1 MRYGMLPTSFLRL
14 AYRLKYRLG
23 GRPTGDDVDYAL
35 TMTRAYLDLAQS
47 IDLDLS
53 RADILELGPG
63 LSFAAQLVL
72 ASHGARV
79 AVADPFLVR
88 WDQDYHPRFY
98 REFRAKW
105 TGPAAAIDK
114 VIDAG
119 GYPPDVITCIQ
130 QPAERLRE
138 LKGRQ
143 FDLIISNAVLEHVSD
158 LPSVCRMLAGLTK
171 PGGINSHQ
179 VDFRDHLN
187 RARPLEFLLRSDLQF
202 LLERTRHP
210 SQGNRIRHSEC
221 INIFSDAG
229 FSIDEATPNCFADDA
244 YLNDFLPR
252 LRSSRSRYRE
262 WPASDL
268 QVLSTSLRLRQ
279 RS

>member
-1 MRYGMLPTSFLRL
+1 MLPTSFLRL

-23 GRPTGDDVDYAL
+23 GRPTGEDVDYAL

-53 RADILELGPG
+53 RASILELGPG

-79 AVADPFLVR
+79 AVADPFLVH

-98 REFRAKW
+98 REFRARW
-105 TGPAAAIDK
+105 AGPAAAIDK

-119 GYPPDVITCIQ
+119 GYPPDVITCIE
-130 QPAERLRE
+130 QPAERLSE
-138 LKGRQ
+138 LQGQR
-143 FDLIISNAVLEHVSD
+143 FDVIISNAVLEHVSD

-171 PGGINSHQ
+171 PGGVNSHQ
-179 VDFRDHLN
+179 IDFRDHLN

-210 SQGNRIRHSEC
+210 SQGNRLRHSEC
-221 INIFSDAG
+221 IGIFRDAG
-229 FSIDEATPNCFADDA
+229 FSTEHVEPNCFADDT
-244 YLNDFLPR
+244 YFDDFLPR
-252 LRSSRSRYRE
+252 LRSSKSRYRE
-262 WPASDL
+262 WPADDL
-268 QVLSTSLRLRQ
+268 RLLSTSLRVR
-279 RS
+279 R